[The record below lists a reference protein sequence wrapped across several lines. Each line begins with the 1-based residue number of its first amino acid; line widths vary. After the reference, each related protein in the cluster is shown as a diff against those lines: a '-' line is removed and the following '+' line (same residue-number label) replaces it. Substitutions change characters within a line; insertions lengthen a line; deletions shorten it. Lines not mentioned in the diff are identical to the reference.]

1 MDDRKLEYLERTINP
16 TEDNEKLNIDIDCL
30 RKELEASR
38 TALAAEETKRR
49 QLEKENKDCE
59 SKVNELQ
66 ILNTKSSLDIEAQKN
81 LSVEYMKKISTLEEK
96 CAELER
102 KTSVQESSIQSYLQS
117 IRDHEDTIR
126 GKEEKLLSLES
137 SVEILNATIRQ
148 QGDTIQSQKDEI
160 GELEELKRLLEGK
173 IRSQVETIKALE
185 AAGEEQTKSFQD
197 LRDRDLELQENIR
210 NDLNEKHKAF
220 VDSETEKHK
229 DEVTK
234 LKLQVENVMKENL
247 QLLSELEVMKEQ
259 IKRNEDSA
267 LVAER
272 VHGDSLTALET
283 RVTELLKQK
292 EGLQDQS
299 KLVNGENLDLKNRV
313 SNQLEEIKALDAK
326 VLESQRKVESLEAT
340 VSELEQTVSE
350 LEYAKEE
357 LVASAG
363 DGGGASEAEVQ
374 EWKDQIAAL
383 EKQLAQLTDKY
394 QETDSER
401 VELLDESG
409 RLKQEIGALSALL
422 AEKET
427 GLKESVE
434 EGNRVQTEL
443 GDVKALLVGRMEE
456 VERLERR
463 SELLQSALA
472 RAEEE
477 QSKREKEREKEREE
491 RRALEAA
498 VQRAD
503 AKVQEL
509 EGQLKA
515 MQSSGGEGGDS
526 VAEAESDKRSKSRIT
541 QLMVEKDKIAEEVV
555 KLQRQL
561 NDTRDHLQ
569 QRALQHSNEVT
580 ELTRE
585 RMRLLSEQKAVWSEE
600 RSALLEKIEEQRR
613 LAIDALSE
621 SQDLRTRFMR
631 SEEVREALEQEKF
644 FYVLKA
650 QDLQVRND

>member
-1 MDDRKLEYLERTINP
+1 
-16 TEDNEKLNIDIDCL
+16 
-30 RKELEASR
+30 
-38 TALAAEETKRR
+38 
-49 QLEKENKDCE
+49 
-59 SKVNELQ
+59 
-66 ILNTKSSLDIEAQKN
+66 
-81 LSVEYMKKISTLEEK
+81 
-96 CAELER
+96 
-102 KTSVQESSIQSYLQS
+102 
-117 IRDHEDTIR
+117 
-126 GKEEKLLSLES
+126 
-137 SVEILNATIRQ
+137 
-148 QGDTIQSQKDEI
+148 
-160 GELEELKRLLEGK
+160 
-173 IRSQVETIKALE
+173 
-185 AAGEEQTKSFQD
+185 
-197 LRDRDLELQENIR
+197 
-210 NDLNEKHKAF
+210 
-220 VDSETEKHK
+220 
-229 DEVTK
+229 
-234 LKLQVENVMKENL
+234 
-247 QLLSELEVMKEQ
+247 
-259 IKRNEDSA
+259 
-267 LVAER
+267 
-272 VHGDSLTALET
+272 
-283 RVTELLKQK
+283 
-292 EGLQDQS
+292 
-299 KLVNGENLDLKNRV
+299 
-313 SNQLEEIKALDAK
+313 
-326 VLESQRKVESLEAT
+326 
-340 VSELEQTVSE
+340 
-350 LEYAKEE
+350 
-357 LVASAG
+357 
-363 DGGGASEAEVQ
+363 
-374 EWKDQIAAL
+374 
-383 EKQLAQLTDKY
+383 
-394 QETDSER
+394 
-401 VELLDESG
+401 
-409 RLKQEIGALSALL
+409 
-422 AEKET
+422 
-427 GLKESVE
+427 
-434 EGNRVQTEL
+434 
-443 GDVKALLVGRMEE
+443 MEE

-503 AKVQEL
+503 ARVQEL